1 MTSPADSGQVNI
13 PDNGVS
19 PLVLSSF
26 DAPLDTMAFAS
37 DSHYHTSPGN
47 RSFEYCDFDRRGG
60 FSSPHGDMHYGL
72 DTSDMFDQ
80 RVGFNGQNIDNVDN
94 SLTEAAT
101 GQLLGRLENE
111 TLELQQYTNQSF
123 DLSNEALMAASG
135 PGTSSSSSDGRSSSQ
150 CQEGAQRLSSISS
163 SCASP
168 EESGASYKTAKQKRD
183 RERNRVAAHKCRQKA
198 KQSVEELQIRERELS
213 QRNKVLVGHA
223 GCLREEILGLKIKI
237 LQHSSC
243 DSEIIQ
249 NYIAKAARDI

>member
-1 MTSPADSGQVNI
+1 
-13 PDNGVS
+13 
-19 PLVLSSF
+19 
-26 DAPLDTMAFAS
+26 MAFAS
-37 DSHYHTSPGN
+37 DLRYHTSPGDS
-47 RSFEYCDFDRRGG
+47 SFEYCDFDRRGSS
-60 FSSPHGDMHYGL
+60 SSPHGDMYYGL

-80 RVGFNGQNIDNVDN
+80 QVGFNGQNIDNVDHVDN
-94 SLTEAAT
+94 SLTEAAAE
-101 GQLLGRLENE
+101 QLLGRLANEN
-111 TLELQQYTNQSF
+111 LELQQYTNQSF
-123 DLSNEALMAASG
+123 DLSNEALMAASD
-135 PGTSSSSSDGRSSSQ
+135 PGTTSSSSDHRNSSQ

-168 EESGASYKTAKQKRD
+168 VESGASYKTAKHKRD

-213 QRNKVLVGHA
+213 QRNKILVGHA
-223 GCLREEILGLKIKI
+223 GCLREEILALKIEI